1 MMASASL
8 KESTE
13 EYQGQSEKVTNFPQI
28 VGLLRRIVD
37 EHTLLSVAIP
47 GVDRQYSSMILG
59 LKPDDKILLLDEL
72 NSPEGHKQLSEAR
85 KLTAQCRCQGVQLSF
100 SCEVEVLK
108 RPEGAVYK
116 TTIPSSVRYLQR
128 RAAYRVR
135 IPLSVEVPVMVP
147 LEDSKVLEG
156 RLYDIST
163 LGIGVLIQNQP
174 AVRKDQSFTDSIIQ
188 IGNGNQVKAEIE
200 IRHVLEDE
208 HGKPARFGARFVGL
222 TPEQKQAVR
231 QFVTQMER
239 EALRKKMRG

>member
-1 MMASASL
+1 MMASATL
-8 KESTE
+8 KEQTE
-13 EYQGQSEKVTNFPQI
+13 EYQGQSEKVTHFPQI

-37 EHTLLSVAIP
+37 DRTLLSVSIP
-47 GVDRQYSSMILG
+47 GVERQYSSMVLG

-72 NSPEGHKQLSEAR
+72 NSPEGHKQLSQAR
-85 KLTAQCRCQGVQLSF
+85 KLTAHCRCQGVQLSF
-100 SCEVEVLK
+100 RCEVEVLK

-116 TTIPSSVRYLQR
+116 TVIPSSVTYLQR

-135 IPLSVEVPVMVP
+135 IPLAMDVPVTVP
-147 LEDSKVLEG
+147 LEDGKILEG

-174 AVRKDQSFTDSIIQ
+174 AVRKDQKFDNSLIRIRD
-188 IGNGNQVKAEIE
+188 GNQIKAEIG

-208 HGKPARFGARFVGL
+208 HGKPARFGARFVDL
-222 TPEQKQAVR
+222 SPEQKQAVR